1 MIHRIILEELA
12 CCTVIM
18 VTHKLDHVFE
28 YDKVMVL
35 DNGGIVEFDQPS
47 ILFNNEN
54 GFFHKK
60 SFLTEILKVMVV
72 VLVGNNSQF

>member
-60 SFLTEILKVMVV
+60 SIKIRNFNDTDLFCTVC
-72 VLVGNNSQF
+72 